1 MRSEEID
8 MTVKKKKKKQ
18 SHLNLISSDER
29 KSEAAIKEIFRE
41 NWEGL
46 LALGPE

>member
-1 MRSEEID
+1 V
-8 MTVKKKKKKQ
+8 TVKKKKKTVK
-18 SHLNLISSDER
+18 HRYLISSDPK

-41 NWEGL
+41 NRIGF